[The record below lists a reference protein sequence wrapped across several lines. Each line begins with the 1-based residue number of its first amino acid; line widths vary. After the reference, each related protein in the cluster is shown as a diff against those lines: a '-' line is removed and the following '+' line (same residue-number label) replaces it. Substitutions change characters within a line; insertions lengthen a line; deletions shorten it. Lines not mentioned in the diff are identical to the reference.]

1 MKKIIIIFVGLCF
14 LSCTQEKE
22 IEKLNVLVLGNSITQ
37 NAPSENI
44 GWFGNW
50 GMAASAPEKDFC
62 SLLRNNENI
71 KSLTAINIANWE
83 RDFSTDMNFLL
94 KATTNPY
101 DLVIIR
107 LCENVSTT
115 IGYENAL
122 TYLTKKFNCKII
134 ISSTVWY
141 APEKDLIASKVAL
154 DNDYIFCDLKDIQKD
169 NSNYAYVQFQN
180 EGVSAHPSDIGM
192 KFIADKIINSI
203 ETKITKHFV
212 F

>member
-1 MKKIIIIFVGLCF
+1 
-14 LSCTQEKE
+14 
-22 IEKLNVLVLGNSITQ
+22 
-37 NAPSENI
+37 
-44 GWFGNW
+44 
-50 GMAASAPEKDFC
+50 
-62 SLLRNNENI
+62 
-71 KSLTAINIANWE
+71 
-83 RDFSTDMNFLL
+83 MNFLL
-94 KATTNPY
+94 EATTNPY

-169 NSNYAYVQFQN
+169 NSNYAYGQFQN
-180 EGVSAHPSDIGM
+180 EGVSAYPSDIGM